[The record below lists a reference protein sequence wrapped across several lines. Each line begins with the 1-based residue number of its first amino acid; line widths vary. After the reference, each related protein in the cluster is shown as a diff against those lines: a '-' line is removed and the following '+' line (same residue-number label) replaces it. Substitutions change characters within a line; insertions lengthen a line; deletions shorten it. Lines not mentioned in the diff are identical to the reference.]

1 METNCATT
9 FVCEAAQTVRPRP
22 YKRKLQLEQSQEEL
36 IEKKEKRLESSRLR
50 QKKFRNSAH
59 GKVKTRAYDAE
70 VSRYHFLFS
79 GV

>member
-9 FVCEAAQTVRPRP
+9 FVCEAAQTERPTTP
-22 YKRKLQLEQSQEEL
+22 NTLKLQSQEEL
-36 IEKKEKRLESSRLR
+36 IEKKEKRLECSRLR
-50 QKKFRNSAH
+50 SKRFRNSAH